1 MTDTPAAPPR
11 KSLLTWWFAIPL
23 YQRILGALIL
33 GAVVGY
39 VWGEGATSLKIV
51 GEVFIR
57 LIRMLVAPLVFVII
71 ATGVAELGDPKRL
84 GGIGVKTIS
93 MYCLTVFLAVVVGLI
108 MASLFQPGLGADFAN
123 VAPQAVGTPKSPAE
137 IFIGI
142 VPLNPIKALA
152 EGETL
157 AIIFFAVMIGA
168 GVIVAGEAG
177 KPVAMLLKSG
187 TEVMLKLVGF
197 VMETAPLGVF
207 ALIAVVMGTNG
218 PETFI
223 NVARLAACVI
233 AGSLVQT
240 LIVHGGIVRLMAW
253 LPVVP
258 FFRGIIDA
266 MLVGFSTASSSASL
280 PVAIRVAEDNL
291 GIKPPVTST
300 VLPLGATIGMDGTA
314 MYVAMLTLFAVQA
327 FGVQLEPAQYGLIA
341 VTTTIVAMGVAPV
354 PSGSLF
360 ILAAVLGSIGIG
372 AEQTA
377 LIVGFILPFDRVLD
391 MIRTVPNVTADLAVA
406 TAVGRWEKE
415 IDLEVYKGRP
425 PS

>member
-1 MTDTPAAPPR
+1 MTDTATER
-11 KSLLTWWFAIPL
+11 KSPSAWWFSIPL

-33 GAVVGY
+33 GAIVGT

-51 GEVFIR
+51 GEIFVR

-93 MYCLTVFLAVVVGLI
+93 LYVLTVFLAVVVGLI
-108 MASLFQPGLGADFAN
+108 CGSLFQPGLGADFAQ
-123 VAPQAVGTPKSPAE
+123 VAPQVVGAPKSPSE

-142 VPLNPIKALA
+142 IPLNPIKALA

-157 AIIFFAVMIGA
+157 AIIFFAVMVGA
-168 GVIVAGEAG
+168 GVIAAGEAG
-177 KPVAMLLKSG
+177 KPVAVLLKSG

-197 VMETAPLGVF
+197 VMEAAPFGVF
-207 ALIAVVMGTNG
+207 ALIAVVTGTNG
-218 PETFI
+218 PATFVS
-223 NVARLAACVI
+223 VAQLALCVLV
-233 AGSLVQT
+233 GSAIQT
-240 LIVHGGIVRLMAW
+240 LIVHGAIVRFLAW

-258 FFRGIIDA
+258 FFRGIFDA
-266 MLVGFSTASSSASL
+266 MLVGFSTASSAATL

-300 VLPLGATIGMDGTA
+300 VLPLGSTIGMDGTA

-327 FGVQLEPAQYGLIA
+327 FGVSLVPAQYAMIA
-341 VTTTIVAMGVAPV
+341 LTTTIIAMGVAPV

-360 ILAAVLGSIGIG
+360 VLAAVLGSIGIG
-372 AEQTA
+372 PEQTA
-377 LIVGFILPFDRVLD
+377 LLVGFILPFDRVLD

-406 TAVGRWEKE
+406 TTVGRWEKE
-415 IDLEVYKGRP
+415 IDVEVYKGK
-425 PS
+425 